1 MAAARINI
9 VVPLLVLEAG
19 LAVVATVFYSALT
32 AEYGDV
38 TASALEN
45 FRSGLGAGFVTAGIV
60 PGGAIAL
67 RGRAVVAALGAGD
80 SAGDPGV
87 DADRHAR
94 RHPSG
99 TGQAMETRFGSAPH
113 CLRGLEGGLG
123 PGPDAMRE
131 AQRVFDSIE
140 HVGYFSGGASG
151 GVSGCEEGFVVLDDV
166 DVLQHYRTALVDAGW
181 QVIEDDGHRLRA
193 QREGI
198 AFEVVMCD
206 SGHGGVWAG
215 RQHTPLQMRAQS
227 DSGRRI
233 VPVDTTQSTAERAA
247 AEPAAHSGP
256 RESAL

>member
-1 MAAARINI
+1 
-9 VVPLLVLEAG
+9 
-19 LAVVATVFYSALT
+19 
-32 AEYGDV
+32 
-38 TASALEN
+38 
-45 FRSGLGAGFVTAGIV
+45 
-60 PGGAIAL
+60 
-67 RGRAVVAALGAGD
+67 
-80 SAGDPGV
+80 
-87 DADRHAR
+87 
-94 RHPSG
+94 
-99 TGQAMETRFGSAPH
+99 METRFGSAPH

-198 AFEVVMCD
+198 ALEVVMCD